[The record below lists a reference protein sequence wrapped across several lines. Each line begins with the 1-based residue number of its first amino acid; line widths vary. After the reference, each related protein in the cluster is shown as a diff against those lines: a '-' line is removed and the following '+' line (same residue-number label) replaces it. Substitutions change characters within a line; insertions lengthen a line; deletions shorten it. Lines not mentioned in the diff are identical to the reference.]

1 MFTHGTNNIE
11 LPRPKPDLFYL
22 TPHSFLQFRDLLAS
36 SYYSSGTLSIEWMKI
51 IKDSKA
57 IFGGVDEI
65 EVLDDQRLDGWCAIR
80 AVGKDSRKRTRDV
93 VDC

>member
-1 MFTHGTNNIE
+1 
-11 LPRPKPDLFYL
+11 
-22 TPHSFLQFRDLLAS
+22 
-36 SYYSSGTLSIEWMKI
+36 MKI